1 MRSAEARNL
10 ARAYRMA
17 RYGYESRT
25 PGDNIIPIDP
35 TWGDVFKQGLG
46 LTSARKAEAAELTSA
61 YRTTQQ
67 LMQYRQQ
74 VISNEVY
81 RAMDQGDWQKMQANW
96 NLANDFAVRHGMPPF
111 NPTPGYQQRVME
123 RFMGAAQGVGML
135 MGKPKDLPTLA
146 QYRYG
151 TQPGPSPANP

>member
-1 MRSAEARNL
+1 
-10 ARAYRMA
+10 
-17 RYGYESRT
+17 
-25 PGDNIIPIDP
+25 
-35 TWGDVFKQGLG
+35 
-46 LTSARKAEAAELTSA
+46 
-61 YRTTQQ
+61 
-67 LMQYRQQ
+67 MQYRQQ
-74 VISNEVY
+74 VLSNEVY

-151 TQPGPSPANP
+151 TQPGPSPANPWGVGMLMGKPKDLPTLAQYRYGTQPGPSPANP